1 MRGSVPRERE
11 KGWFGFSVPFSTPV
25 GSIEKIMKGDRC

>member
-1 MRGSVPRERE
+1 MRGSVPREKRE
-11 KGWFGFSVPFSTPV
+11 RLGLVFSAFLTAV